1 MNQIG
6 FNGKIEFE
14 LENLKFFY
22 LHFHRHHLC
31 KKKKKNIKCARRR
44 TLDNYRRATRRS
56 CRLTLKD
63 TRAHART
70 LERLTIRLIRL
81 IGEAGNKVT
90 VASGSDTGSHLL
102 PGAVGAAP
110 RLVPPR
116 RQCEMSPVPPA
127 HVPDTHGSTFTPAAP
142 CPPDPPPH
150 ASHLAASGSGA
161 AALTFLLGVLWCS
174 H

>member
-1 MNQIG
+1 MQ
-6 FNGKIEFE
+6 KKTC
-14 LENLKFFY
+14 NLIPFFAKFSQNMIF
-22 LHFHRHHLC
+22 LRSPP
-31 KKKKKNIKCARRR
+31 KKKKCARRR
-44 TLDNYRRATRRS
+44 TLANYRRATRRS

-81 IGEAGNKVT
+81 IGEAGNKVM
-90 VASGSDTGSHLL
+90 VASGSDTRSHLL